1 MAVISS
7 TKDFWMHPN
16 GLTFAINYF
25 GNPQLIQTSLL
36 AGAVI
41 IAYRQDVIAYNAA
54 HNFREWKLQAFPTQL
69 SDTCTYYVHVEL
81 SRTGNTAMVI
91 YSPVIRDMQ
100 GRTLLSGD
108 RVSGTYDDN
117 VSDDSW
123 FIYIGTLSASVD
135 SDGNTVER
143 AWTDGVY
150 TGTLA
155 TDQYRMEEAS
165 GDWAKMFSLNSVTGL
180 IDILKTISKAT
191 INALTVAKEFI
202 FGGKTLTDVAGI
214 DEAGDDSKVNDST
227 LPTTGYVQKELDALD
242 DHFLIKDDADTEQSV
257 AGSVT
262 FERDVTVAG
271 NQTVGGNQTIGGN
284 QTVEGE
290 QELKGLQTLHGGFQT
305 PNFNNAAGQITGA
318 HLTPD
323 GKLYVSGLK
332 ANNFEIDQL
341 IFNVVKAQGGE
352 YVYSTSCEIE
362 ICTYVMKDG
371 SQLTPDAFYT
381 LPDHDWQQIANVLI
395 TLKEDEFTQYGNPF
409 VVGDIIYGKVNQV
422 QESGK
427 HAVGGECIMH
437 ITAVED
443 NTLNI
448 TAQLYQ
454 VGEHGLAGNIPPI
467 EDMVIAHRGNK
478 DGVQGRTTSFYLSTI
493 TGNLV
498 MLYNVTT
505 PTLSAANYGAT
516 FGKLPY
522 DLYVQVLTHY
532 AGLQPE
538 DPAVYAKYLVTE
550 NWIQMDHLGQPIKF
564 EVYRGDWRYD
574 VAVSDKP
581 YIVTLSTYDTVTHNG
596 AKWRVVTSNT
606 VTEPRDGYDD
616 WERLTDAN
624 ITVYALAPS
633 SNIIYIRD
641 AGVVTPSELDV
652 TVKSTTSL
660 GEEIISDQATLVSRN
675 LTVWYTIDGGE
686 ERKML
691 VLGGTKVFVTEDGSS
706 VFVTEAENV
715 TSPLY
720 LEGESIDLAS
730 VADNITLYLVENYHD
745 NAPDKATDKASYV
758 IPVVR
763 DGAAPFGIE
772 VTPSA
777 LSVPIDAETKATAG
791 VRTFSSLVRLKQGKA
806 YLEDV
811 SEYSMSLLF
820 TFGEETSDYPS
831 QEYHQLIDYTIAT
844 DDNGV
849 QYGWNILVESPDGV
863 AIDKQLNRIDISV
876 NHSNAVVATEAIQVV
891 YLERG
896 ITGPAGKE
904 GPMLYPCGTWKEGAE
919 YKFTYQLNE
928 DGSYATDSDGK
939 YIILAKPFV
948 YYEQDKNY
956 YVLERDVEEGDSI
969 LVTNTEYWKPFT
981 KIKYIF
987 TEVLMANWA
996 KLASAIFNGDY
1007 MFSMKG
1013 IDRLGN
1019 YGDYSAYQE
1028 GVDSM
1033 FDNIGEGE
1041 NIHKR
1046 LNGNFVPNLFIDF
1059 KTGAIKMNKFNEPF
1073 IHLPYDPDGY
1083 NALQITDSDG
1093 NERGFNV
1100 SVLPRVTGNDSV
1112 YHSLPGAVFMPYGGN
1127 IVSPTGD
1134 TLYTANWDVDG
1145 TNSTVIIQANR
1156 AYHEA
1161 KNLLRTNIIGD
1172 NDPWSLIADY
1182 VTVLIADGRYA
1193 DSRSYRNVSHADGT
1207 TSILFNPEN
1216 ESIAPDD
1223 SLAFGSHFTVGGRDT
1238 QLLFLMP
1245 GDIVKLKSCKNEN
1258 GKIYWFVE
1266 NYSDFGIIPAHITM
1280 LPGSYIGDTGLPVE
1294 YNSSY
1299 QIGQDYTGGVDY
1311 GATYAMASRS
1321 MIELFDRTY
1330 NVQVEDEGKYIHVV
1344 QNEMPTETAMNI
1356 QITLEEKIKVEAPV

>member
-7 TKDFWMHPN
+7 TKDFWMHQN
-16 GLTFAINYF
+16 GLTFSINYF

-41 IAYRQDVIAYNAA
+41 LAYRKDVIGYNAA

-117 VSDDSW
+117 VSADSW

-165 GDWAKMFSLNSVTGL
+165 GDWVNMFSLNSVTGL
-180 IDILKTISKAT
+180 IDVLKTISKAT

-202 FGGKTLTDVAGI
+202 FGGKTLTDVAGT

-262 FERDVTVAG
+262 FEQDVTVQGDHAVEG
-271 NQTVGGNQTIGGN
+271 VQTIGKGEPGN
-284 QTVEGE
+284 IDVEKVV
-290 QELKGLQTLHGGFQT
+290 QEVKGKQILHGGFQT

-332 ANNFEIDQL
+332 ANNLEIDQL

-362 ICTYVMKDG
+362 SCTYVMRDG
-371 SQLTPDAFYT
+371 SQLTPDAFYA
-381 LPDHDWQQIANVLI
+381 LADHDWQQIVHVLI

-409 VVGDIIYGKVNQV
+409 VAGDIIYGKVNQV

-427 HAVGGECIMH
+427 HAVGGESIMH
-437 ITAVED
+437 ITEVED

-454 VGEHGLAGNIPPI
+454 VGEHGLAANIPPI

-505 PTLSAANYGAT
+505 PTLSAENYGAT

-538 DPAVYAKYLVTE
+538 DPAVYAKLLITE

-596 AKWRVVTSNT
+596 AKWRVCTSNT
-606 VTEPRDGYDD
+606 VTEPRDGYGD
-616 WERLTDAN
+616 WERITDAN

-633 SNIIYIRD
+633 SNFICIRD

-675 LTVWYTIDGGE
+675 LTVWYTIDGGS

-706 VFVTEAENV
+706 LFVTEDENI
-715 TSPLY
+715 TAPLY
-720 LEGESIDLAS
+720 LEGESIDLS
-730 VADNITLYLVENYHD
+730 KVSDNITLYLVENYPD
-745 NAPDKATDKASYV
+745 NPTNKASYV
-758 IPVVR
+758 IPVVN
-763 DGAAPFGIE
+763 DGASPLGLE
-772 VTPSA
+772 LTPSA
-777 LSVPIDAETKATAG
+777 LSVPVDAETQATAG
-791 VRTFSSLVRLKQGKA
+791 VRSLTSVVRLKQGIS
-806 YLEDV
+806 YLTDLD
-811 SEYSMSLLF
+811 EYSLSLTF
-820 TFGEETSDYPS
+820 TMTDGTTYDAPPLTYYER
-831 QEYHQLIDYTIAT
+831 IDYDNAY
-844 DDNGV
+844 DDEG
-849 QYGWNILVESPDGV
+849 
-863 AIDKQLNRIDISV
+863 NRIGWKVMVTTKDGISKGNLLERIGV
-876 NHSNAVVATEAIQVV
+876 IVKHNDSVVATDSISFV

-896 ITGPAGKE
+896 IA
-904 GPMLYPCGTWKEGAE
+904 GPMGKDGPVIFPCGNWKAGTE
-919 YKFTYQLNE
+919 YKMVYLKTIDANGNEVIATDE
-928 DGSYATDSDGK
+928 DGK
-939 YIILAKPFV
+939 KIILAKPFV
-948 YYEQDKNY
+948 YYNNESRDEY
-956 YVLERDVEEGDSI
+956 YVLNDDVPAGIDIQLS
-969 LVTNTEYWKPFT
+969 NTQYWKPFT
-981 KIKYIF
+981 KIQYIF
-987 TEVLMANWA
+987 TEALMAQYA
-996 KLASAIFNGDY
+996 RLASAVFYGDY
-1007 MFSMKG
+1007 MFSVEG
-1013 IDRLGN
+1013 IDINGN
-1019 YGDYSAYQE
+1019 PSDESKHHEDYLP
-1028 GVDSM
+1028 M
-1033 FDNIGEGE
+1033 FINVAPEGE
-1041 NIHKR
+1041 EPDMR
-1046 LNGNFVPNLFIDF
+1046 FSGNFTPNLFIDF
-1059 KTGAIKMNKFNEPF
+1059 KTGAIKMNKISEPF
-1073 IHLPYDPDGY
+1073 
-1083 NALQITDSDG
+1083 NQ
-1093 NERGFNV
+1093 
-1100 SVLPRVTGNDSV
+1100 
-1112 YHSLPGAVFMPYGGN
+1112 
-1127 IVSPTGD
+1127 
-1134 TLYTANWDVDG
+1134 
-1145 TNSTVIIQANR
+1145 
-1156 AYHEA
+1156 A
-1161 KNLLRTNIIGD
+1161 KNMADKGGSNIYKIDLD
-1172 NDPWSLIADY
+1172 NGHN
-1182 VTVLIADGRYA
+1182 VTVQQAPYMVCMPNPTDILNADGSVAVSRGWDTDGVRSCIIVQPDFEYQSYKASGHLVWDATSQGYAVAPYLTILCADGRIMDA
-1193 DSRSYRNVSHADGT
+1193 RSYKDGDFKPQNELEYVSSTAENLKTGQGYFVINGQLSKFLVLEPSAIVTLRSCTTKMGNEDVVYWYVENQSDFERVKLNVAITDYYTFECSYDGAGN
-1207 TSILFNPEN
+1207 SSEYSK
-1216 ESIAPDD
+1216 EV
-1223 SLAFGSHFTVGGRDT
+1223 AFGSKYLRT
-1238 QLLFLMP
+1238 LLDAKGQFANVSALEYSVNLDSNNIID
-1245 GDIVKLKSCKNEN
+1245 DI
-1258 GKIYWFVE
+1258 
-1266 NYSDFGIIPAHITM
+1266 
-1280 LPGSYIGDTGLPVE
+1280 
-1294 YNSSY
+1294 
-1299 QIGQDYTGGVDY
+1299 Q
-1311 GATYAMASRS
+1311 
-1321 MIELFDRTY
+1321 
-1330 NVQVEDEGKYIHVV
+1330 
-1344 QNEMPTETAMNI
+1344 
-1356 QITLEEKIKVEAPV
+1356 